1 MAMTVANNNTAAL
14 ALCEL
19 NKNTN
24 KLAKD
29 LKKVSSGARLTS
41 AGDGAA
47 DYAISER
54 MRVLTR
60 ALNQDIENVKKG
72 VDLVKIAEK
81 GIDDIID
88 ELRTMKEMAIDSLN
102 GHHSDSDRAMLQ
114 KMFAERIKSID
125 ETATTTN
132 YNGKILL
139 DGRYWFE
146 EAVEKIRLINSSEN
160 NILND
165 NSYIIDSNEFQNYIN
180 PSLNFMTFDDNLF
193 NVSLKTN
200 VEPIR
205 FFLAN
210 TSDDTPLLYP
220 TDPPTEN
227 QIQGL
232 FPQAN
237 ATSRG
242 GLRGYSPTFTSS
254 WQWPSDRV
262 AVNTA
267 VTRYGSYGVELYS
280 EELRGSVVTYNKV
293 ELGKG
298 TELDPYLRYFI
309 AERKGYYISRYI
321 PVKLE
326 FDANDQIIISKNGE
340 NILSSTAYGY
350 KQDLDFSSATIN
362 GNPINLPKDL
372 NNQSISILC
381 QGCYQFVSIKFET
394 NRPAGTGVLF
404 TADSTTP
411 GSYKNSQVYVVGI
424 GNDESMTQ
432 SEILRNVFKGIQ
444 NAQGIS
450 DDTATSVKLVN
461 DHHSVTLKYD
471 SESDTY
477 SLWKLL
483 GPPPVFYNGGLG
495 TLTGGGEEIYGVDGG
510 GDDTL
515 PGGDDTIPS
524 GEDTL
529 PGGDDTVSGSDE
541 TISGGEDTI
550 SDSGKVHGDDITDK
564 RYITFEEKYFD
575 GNPLIIH
582 HGPKA
587 NQQLE
592 IYINDMRTK
601 AMGITDA
608 AIDPEEKAKEA
619 LQKLDS
625 ALEYALNESTRMGA
639 YQMRL
644 FEIADKL
651 IAEHENTIASESVI
665 RDADMA
671 KEMAKFTKH
680 KLLTQSA
687 EAMLAQANQNAGSAL
702 GLLG

>member
-132 YNGKILL
+132 YNGKVLL

-232 FPQAN
+232 FPPAN
-237 ATSRG
+237 AWACSGRV
-242 GLRGYSPTFTSS
+242 RGYSPRSTSVQS
-254 WQWPSDRV
+254 WPYPLTQRTLSFVRSSLP
-262 AVNTA
+262 NMGT
-267 VTRYGSYGVELYS
+267 
-280 EELRGSVVTYNKV
+280 VTYHSEPSLYLPVGSSSSYMSLTFNTNNPTLNPSTTYYVKND
-293 ELGKG
+293 LGVFVPCRIEQDENDKLVTSQTG
-298 TELDPYLRYFI
+298 EPLSTTVT
-309 AERKGYYISRYI
+309 GYTVDI
-321 PVKLE
+321 
-326 FDANDQIIISKNGE
+326 
-340 NILSSTAYGY
+340 
-350 KQDLDFSSATIN
+350 DFSNATVN
-362 GNPINLPKDL
+362 GNPVNLPTDL

-381 QGCYQFVSIKFET
+381 QGCYQFVSIKLET

-404 TADSTTP
+404 TPPANTP
-411 GSYKNSQVYVVGI
+411 SNYKYSHVYVVGI
-424 GNDESMTQ
+424 GRDAQTQ
-432 SEILRNVFKGIQ
+432 SEILQNIFRGIQ
-444 NAQGIS
+444 DAKGENDPS
-450 DDTATSVKLVN
+450 ATDVALVK
-461 DHHSVTLKYD
+461 DHHSVILHRDIET
-471 SESDTY
+471 DTY
-477 SLWKLL
+477 SFWKADS
-483 GPPPVFYNGGLG
+483 PPPVFYNGGIGSLS
-495 TLTGGGEEIYGVDGG
+495 GGDEEIYGVDDTTAD
-510 GDDTL
+510 GDDTI
-515 PGGDDTIPS
+515 PGGDDTI
-524 GEDTL
+524 

-541 TISGGEDTI
+541 PISGGEDTI

-625 ALEYALNESTRMGA
+625 ALEYALNESTRMGT

-644 FEIADKL
+644 FEIADTL
-651 IAEHENTIASESVI
+651 IAEHENTTSSESVI
-665 RDADMA
+665 RNADMA
-671 KEMAKFTKH
+671 REMMSYTKSNLLAKAA
-680 KLLTQSA
+680 Q
-687 EAMLAQANQNAGSAL
+687 AMLAQSNKNAGSVL
-702 GLLG
+702 GLLW